1 MSELQQY
8 WEVARGTLGF
18 MLAVSVISMAI
29 ALERWMTLLRARF
42 ALRRVESQV
51 MKAARKGDLAEA
63 RRVAGTLPSPLR
75 EVFTTGLDRA
85 LGKVRGEFAT
95 AMARESKRA
104 LARLRGPLWILG
116 SIGALMPFAGLLGTV
131 IGVMGSFQAIG
142 ESQQGGFAVVSSGI
156 SHALVATAAGLF
168 VALEAVVFFNALGQQ
183 AAGLGRDLAFL
194 VDELGELVRTQPE
207 PAGEAHAE
215 RPAADG

>member
-18 MLAVSVISMAI
+18 MLLVSVLTMAI
-29 ALERWMTLLRARF
+29 ALERWMTLLRARW
-42 ALRRVESQV
+42 ALSAIEARV
-51 MKAARKGDLAEA
+51 MGAARKGQLDEA
-63 RRVAGTLPSPLR
+63 RTQAARQPAPLQKVFVA
-75 EVFTTGLDRA
+75 GLDRA
-85 LGKVRGEFAT
+85 LGKVRGEPGT
-95 AMARESKRA
+95 AMSRESKRA
-104 LARLRGPLWILG
+104 LVRLRGSLWILG

-183 AAGLGRDLAFL
+183 AAGIGRDLAFM
-194 VDELGELVRTQPE
+194 VDELGELLRTQPA
-207 PAGEAHAE
+207 PTGEAHAE
-215 RPAADG
+215 RPAAGE

>member
-18 MLAVSVISMAI
+18 MLAVSVLTMAI
-29 ALERWMTLLRARF
+29 AIERWVALLRARA
-42 ALRRVESQV
+42 ALRAVDSRVVE
-51 MKAARKGDLAEA
+51 AARQGQLAEA
-63 RRVAGTLPSPLR
+63 RRHADALPSPLR

-85 LGKVRGEFAT
+85 LGRVPGEFGT
-95 AMARESKRA
+95 AMARESRRA
-104 LARLRGPLWILG
+104 VARLRSGLWVLG

-142 ESQQGGFAVVSSGI
+142 EAQQGGFAVVSSGI

-168 VALEAVVFFNALGQQ
+168 VALEAVVCFNALGQQ
-183 AAGLGRDLAFL
+183 AAGLGRDLGFL
-194 VDELGELVRTQPE
+194 VDELGELIRTRS
-207 PAGEAHAE
+207 ASGEAHAD
-215 RPAADG
+215 RPAVGP